1 MAQNSNRRSASSDF
15 RRTTKPSVAHNGRPY
30 AARPK
35 SASFPMGAG
44 RSSSQFSAAK
54 SQRTTPTQASVPLR
68 SVSVRDIDRASRKK
82 RIRQSYRRY
91 YISLVVI
98 VVLIVSLVGGGF
110 FLYSSPVFSIDQ
122 VKFNGAEHLTD
133 EEMNLLADISPNAN
147 LLNVNVSKLR
157 DNLLADAWIEDVS
170 VNRVFPHT
178 LEVNVTER
186 EVAAIVEVPNEDGS
200 ATKDWAISADGRWLM
215 PIPKEGTEE
224 AARTSAKVYED
235 AAGALHITDVPA
247 DTSPEVGKQCNDAN
261 VNNALAIIDG
271 LTTELAQRITNVK
284 ATEPESTTLTI
295 KDGPDIVFGTADHVR
310 DKERVCLKIMEE
322 HPEGVAFINVRTVDR
337 PTWRAL

>member
-15 RRTTKPSVAHNGRPY
+15 RRTTKPSVSHGGRPY
-30 AARPK
+30 AARPR
-35 SASFPMGAG
+35 SASMPIGAG
-44 RSSSQFSAAK
+44 KASSQFSG
-54 SQRTTPTQASVPLR
+54 SRSSRSVPTQASTPLR
-68 SVSVRDIDRASRKK
+68 SVSIRDIDKASRKK
-82 RIRQSYRRY
+82 RMRQSYRRY
-91 YISLVVI
+91 YVSLAVI
-98 VVLIVSLVGGGF
+98 AILIVGLVGGGF
-110 FLYSSPVFSIDQ
+110 FLYNSKVFSIEQ
-122 VKFNGAEHLTD
+122 VDFIGAEHLTD
-133 EEMNLLADISPNAN
+133 EEMNLLANISPNAN

-178 LEVNVTER
+178 LEVSVTER
-186 EVAAIVEVPNEDGS
+186 EVAAIVEVPSEDGS
-200 ATKDWAISADGRWLM
+200 TTKDWAISADGRWLM

-247 DTSPEVGKQCNDAN
+247 DTAPEVGKQCNDAN

-310 DKERVCLKIMEE
+310 DKERVCLKIMED

>member
-1 MAQNSNRRSASSDF
+1 M
-15 RRTTKPSVAHNGRPY
+15 PI
-30 AARPK
+30 
-35 SASFPMGAG
+35 GAG
-44 RSSSQFSAAK
+44 KASSQFSG
-54 SQRTTPTQASVPLR
+54 SRSSRSVPTQASTPLR
-68 SVSVRDIDRASRKK
+68 SVSIRDIDKASRKK
-82 RIRQSYRRY
+82 RMRQSYRRY
-91 YISLVVI
+91 YVSLAVI
-98 VVLIVSLVGGGF
+98 AILIVGLVGGGF
-110 FLYSSPVFSIDQ
+110 FLYNSKVFSIEQ
-122 VKFNGAEHLTD
+122 VDFIGAEHLTD
-133 EEMNLLADISPNAN
+133 EEMNLLANISPNAN

-178 LEVNVTER
+178 LEVSVAER
-186 EVAAIVEVPNEDGS
+186 EVAAIVEVPSEDGS
-200 ATKDWAISADGRWLM
+200 TTKDWAISADGRWLM

-247 DTSPEVGKQCNDAN
+247 DTAPEVGKQCNDAN

-310 DKERVCLKIMEE
+310 DKERVCLKIMED

>member
-1 MAQNSNRRSASSDF
+1 MAQNSNQRSGSSDF
-15 RRTTKPSVAHNGRPY
+15 RRTAKPSVSHGSRPY
-30 AARPK
+30 AAKPQGG
-35 SASFPMGAG
+35 SVPTGLG
-44 RSSSQFSAAK
+44 RNSSQFSGVRGSRQA
-54 SQRTTPTQASVPLR
+54 PTVASTPLR

-91 YISLVVI
+91 YISLIVV

-110 FLYSSPVFSIDQ
+110 FLYNSKVFSIDE
-122 VKFNGAEHLTD
+122 VVFNGAEHLTD
-133 EEMNLLADISPNAN
+133 EEMDLLANIPSSAN
-147 LLNVNVSKLR
+147 LLNVNINGLR

-186 EVAAIVEVPNEDGS
+186 EVAAIVEVPSTDG
-200 ATKDWAISADGRWLM
+200 ATTKDWAISADGRWLM

-247 DTSPEVGKQCNDAN
+247 DTAPEVGKQCNDAN

-310 DKERVCLKIMEE
+310 DKERVCLKIMED
-322 HPEGVAFINVRTVDR
+322 HPEGVSFINVRTVDR

>member
-1 MAQNSNRRSASSDF
+1 M
-15 RRTTKPSVAHNGRPY
+15 PI
-30 AARPK
+30 
-35 SASFPMGAG
+35 GAG
-44 RSSSQFSAAK
+44 KASSQFSGSRS
-54 SQRTTPTQASVPLR
+54 SQSVPTQASTPLR
-68 SVSVRDIDRASRKK
+68 SVSIRDIDKASRKK
-82 RIRQSYRRY
+82 RMRQSYRRY
-91 YISLVVI
+91 YVSLAVI
-98 VVLIVSLVGGGF
+98 AILIVGLVGGGF
-110 FLYSSPVFSIDQ
+110 FLYNSKVFSIEQ
-122 VKFNGAEHLTD
+122 VDFIGAEHLTD
-133 EEMNLLADISPNAN
+133 EEMNLLANISPNAN

-170 VNRVFPHT
+170 VNRLFPHT
-178 LEVNVTER
+178 LEVSVTER
-186 EVAAIVEVPNEDGS
+186 EVAAIVEVPSEDGS
-200 ATKDWAISADGRWLM
+200 TTKDWAISADGRWLM

-247 DTSPEVGKQCNDAN
+247 DTAPEVGKQCNDAN

-310 DKERVCLKIMEE
+310 DKERVCLKIMED

>member
-1 MAQNSNRRSASSDF
+1 ML
-15 RRTTKPSVAHNGRPY
+15 VA
-30 AARPK
+30 
-35 SASFPMGAG
+35 
-44 RSSSQFSAAK
+44 
-54 SQRTTPTQASVPLR
+54 L
-68 SVSVRDIDRASRKK
+68 
-82 RIRQSYRRY
+82 
-91 YISLVVI
+91 
-98 VVLIVSLVGGGF
+98 LIVGLVGGGF
-110 FLYSSPVFSIDQ
+110 FLYNSKVFSIEQ
-122 VKFNGAEHLTD
+122 VDFNGAEHLTD
-133 EEMNLLADISPNAN
+133 EEMNLLANIPPNAN
-147 LLNVNVSKLR
+147 LLNVNVSRLS
-157 DNLLADAWIEDVS
+157 DNLLADAWIESVS
-170 VNRVFPHT
+170 VNRAFPHT

-186 EVAAIVEVPNEDGS
+186 EVAAIVEVPSGDGS
-200 ATKDWAISADGRWLM
+200 TTKDWAISADGRWLM

-247 DTSPEVGKQCNDAN
+247 DTTPEVGKQCTNAS

-322 HPEGVAFINVRTVDR
+322 HPQGVSFINVRTVDR